1 LENRSPDNLVVGF
14 NLFRPIGAIVTIN
27 RENLQEVAAKAVRAS
42 LEKNGALPQP
52 SKKPETLTT
61 KLQEAVV
68 QGKKLLQEALI
79 LIPKTFVLKTD
90 WLSDKTKEAH
100 EKLYKNYI
108 AQFNQASAEL
118 DTVSRE
124 DIIKLRSLKLDETYA
139 LNATKLHELYF
150 GNISDQQ
157 SEIHRDS
164 IPYMRLG
171 RDWGTFE
178 NWQFDF
184 RGTALAAR
192 EGWVVLYFDPFKE
205 KYLHAM
211 IDGHTEN
218 IPVCGIPILVLDMWS
233 HAYYKDYL
241 DDKKSYVNAMMREIN
256 WQIVEARMV
265 IAERANLKDLYL
277 VRPLVNNVPQKMIDQ
292 ASNTPPIGKD
302 QVAPGGVERFPAPG
316 SDMQVNPRPMV
327 GAQQTG
333 GKQ

>member
-1 LENRSPDNLVVGF
+1 MDQK
-14 NLFRPIGAIVTIN
+14 T
-27 RENLQEVAAKAVRAS
+27 LQEIAMKAIKTSLGNSLIAS
-42 LEKNGALPQP
+42 PKQ
-52 SKKPETLTT
+52 KVV
-61 KLQEAVV
+61 EAVDK
-68 QGKKLLQEALI
+68 GKNLIKEALI
-79 LIPKTFVLKTD
+79 VIPKTFILKTE
-90 WLSDKTKEAH
+90 WLSAKTKETH
-100 EKLYKNYI
+100 ENLYKNYI

-118 DTVSRE
+118 DTVGRE
-124 DIIKLRSLKLDETYA
+124 DITKLRSLKNDEAYS
-139 LNATKLHELYF
+139 LNAIKLHELYF

-184 RGTALAAR
+184 RGTALASR
-192 EGWVVLYFDPFKE
+192 EGWIILYYDPFKD
-205 KYLHAM
+205 KYMHAM
-211 IDGHTEN
+211 VDGHTEN

-233 HAYYKDYL
+233 HAYFKDYL

-265 IAERANLKDLYL
+265 IAERANLKDLYM

-302 QVAPGGVERFPAPG
+302 QVTPGGVEQFPAPG

-327 GAQQTG
+327 GSQQMAG
-333 GKQ
+333 RQ

>member
-1 LENRSPDNLVVGF
+1 M
-14 NLFRPIGAIVTIN
+14 TIN
-27 RENLQEVAAKAVRAS
+27 RENLQEVATKAVRAS

-52 SKKPETLTT
+52 KKTEPLAV
-61 KLQEAVV
+61 KLQEAVG
-68 QGKKLLQEALI
+68 QGKKLIQEALI

-90 WLSDKTKEAH
+90 WLSAKTKEAH

-124 DIIKLRSLKLDETYA
+124 DIIKLRSLKLDEVYA

-192 EGWVVLYFDPFKE
+192 EGWVVLYFDPFKD

-211 IDGHTEN
+211 VDGHTEN

-292 ASNTPPIGKD
+292 ATNTPPIGKD
-302 QVAPGGVERFPAPG
+302 QVSPGGVERLPAPG

>member
-1 LENRSPDNLVVGF
+1 M
-14 NLFRPIGAIVTIN
+14 TIN
-27 RENLQEVAAKAVRAS
+27 QKNLHEIATKAVQAS
-42 LEKNGALPQP
+42 LERNGVLSKITIP
-52 SKKPETLTT
+52 SS
-61 KLQEAVV
+61 Q
-68 QGKKLLQEALI
+68 KLLEVAQKGKDLIKETLI

-90 WLSDKTKEAH
+90 WLSHKTKESH
-100 EKLYKNYI
+100 ERIYKNYI
-108 AQFNQASAEL
+108 TQFNQSSAEL

-124 DIIKLRSLKLDETYA
+124 DIIKLRSLKLDETYS
-139 LNATKLHELYF
+139 LNGVKLHELYF

-184 RGTALAAR
+184 RGTALASR
-192 EGWVVLYFDPFKE
+192 EGWVVLYYDPFKD

-211 IDGHTEN
+211 IDGHTDN
-218 IPVCGIPILVLDMWS
+218 IPLCCIPILVLDMWS
-233 HAYYKDYL
+233 HAYYKDFL

-277 VRPLVNNVPQKMIDQ
+277 VRPLVDNVPQKMIDQ
-292 ASNTPPIGKD
+292 ASNTAPIGKN
-302 QVAPGGVERFPAPG
+302 QVSPSGIERLPAPG

-327 GAQQTG
+327 GSQQTG

>member
-1 LENRSPDNLVVGF
+1 MIKSF
-14 NLFRPIGAIVTIN
+14 NLFKPIGVALTIN
-27 RENLQEVAAKAVRAS
+27 QKNLHEIATKAVQAS
-42 LEKNGALPQP
+42 LERNGVLPRISIP
-52 SKKPETLTT
+52 SS
-61 KLQEAVV
+61 QR
-68 QGKKLLQEALI
+68 LLEVAQKSKELIKEALI

-90 WLSDKTKEAH
+90 WLSHKTKEAH
-100 EKLYKNYI
+100 ERIYKNYI
-108 AQFNQASAEL
+108 TQFNQASTEL

-124 DIIKLRSLKLDETYA
+124 DITKLRSLKLDETYS
-139 LNATKLHELYF
+139 LNGVKLHELYF

-184 RGTALAAR
+184 RGTALASR
-192 EGWVVLYFDPFKE
+192 EGWVVLYYDPFKD

-218 IPVCGIPILVLDMWS
+218 IPVCCIPILVLDMWS
-233 HAYYKDYL
+233 HAYYKDFL

-277 VRPLVNNVPQKMIDQ
+277 VRPLVDNVPQKMIDQ
-292 ASNTPPIGKD
+292 ASNTPPIGKS
-302 QVAPGGVERFPAPG
+302 QVSPGGVERLPAPG

-327 GAQQTG
+327 GSQQTG

>member
-1 LENRSPDNLVVGF
+1 
-14 NLFRPIGAIVTIN
+14 
-27 RENLQEVAAKAVRAS
+27 
-42 LEKNGALPQP
+42 
-52 SKKPETLTT
+52 
-61 KLQEAVV
+61 
-68 QGKKLLQEALI
+68 LI

-90 WLSDKTKEAH
+90 WLSNKTKEAH
-100 EKLYKNYI
+100 ESLYKNYV
-108 AQFNQASAEL
+108 AQFNQASFEL

-124 DIIKLRSLKLDETYA
+124 DVVKLRSLKLDETYA

-211 IDGHTEN
+211 IDGHTQN

-302 QVAPGGVERFPAPG
+302 QVSPGGVERFPAPG

>member
-1 LENRSPDNLVVGF
+1 MSAV
-14 NLFRPIGAIVTIN
+14 VTIDQK
-27 RENLQEVAAKAVRAS
+27 NLQEVAAKAVRAS
-42 LEKNGALPQP
+42 LEKNGAIPSSKPQA
-52 SKKPETLTT
+52 SVTQR
-61 KLQEAVV
+61 LQEVAEK
-68 QGKKLLQEALI
+68 GKNIIKEALI
-79 LIPKTFVLKTD
+79 LIPKTFILKTD
-90 WLSDKTKEAH
+90 WVSDKTKEAH
-100 EKLYKNYI
+100 EKLYKNYVV
-108 AQFNQASAEL
+108 QFNQASAEL
-118 DTVSRE
+118 DSVSRE
-124 DIIKLRSLKLDETYA
+124 DIVKLRSLKLDETHG
-139 LNATKLHELYF
+139 LNAVKLHELYF
-150 GNISDQQ
+150 GNIADQQ

-178 NWQFDF
+178 NWQFDC
-184 RGTALAAR
+184 RGTALASR
-192 EGWVVLYFDPFKE
+192 EGWIVLYFDPFKD

-218 IPVCGIPILVLDMWS
+218 IPVCGIPILVIDMWS

-292 ASNTPPIGKD
+292 ASNTAPIGKD
-302 QVAPGGVERFPAPG
+302 QVTPGGVERLPAPG

-327 GAQQTG
+327 GGQQTN

>member
-1 LENRSPDNLVVGF
+1 M
-14 NLFRPIGAIVTIN
+14 TIDQK
-27 RENLQEVAAKAVRAS
+27 NLQEVAAKAVRAS
-42 LEKNGALPQP
+42 LEKNGAIPSSKPQA
-52 SKKPETLTT
+52 SVTQR
-61 KLQEAVV
+61 LQEVAEK
-68 QGKKLLQEALI
+68 GKNIIKEALI
-79 LIPKTFVLKTD
+79 LIPKTFILKTD
-90 WLSDKTKEAH
+90 WVSDKTKEAH
-100 EKLYKNYI
+100 EKLYKNYV

-118 DTVSRE
+118 DSVSRE
-124 DIIKLRSLKLDETYA
+124 DIVKLRSLKLDETHG
-139 LNATKLHELYF
+139 LNAVKLHELYF
-150 GNISDQQ
+150 GNIADQQ

-184 RGTALAAR
+184 RGTALASR
-192 EGWVVLYFDPFKE
+192 EGWIVLYFDPFKD

-218 IPVCGIPILVLDMWS
+218 IPVCGIPILVVDMWS

-292 ASNTPPIGKD
+292 ASNTAPIGKD
-302 QVAPGGVERFPAPG
+302 QVTPGGVERLPAPG

-327 GAQQTG
+327 GGQQTN

>member
-1 LENRSPDNLVVGF
+1 M
-14 NLFRPIGAIVTIN
+14 TIN
-27 RENLQEVAAKAVRAS
+27 QKNLHEIATKAVRVS
-42 LEKNGALPQP
+42 LERNGAFSKSLSHP
-52 SKKPETLTT
+52 S
-61 KLQEAVV
+61 Q
-68 QGKKLLQEALI
+68 KLLEVAQKGKELIKEALI

-90 WLSDKTKEAH
+90 WLSHKTKEAH
-100 EKLYKNYI
+100 ERIYKNYI

-124 DIIKLRSLKLDETYA
+124 DITKLRSLKLDETYS
-139 LNATKLHELYF
+139 LNGVKLHELYF

-184 RGTALAAR
+184 RGTALASR
-192 EGWVVLYFDPFKE
+192 EGWVILYYDPFKD

-218 IPVCGIPILVLDMWS
+218 IPVCCIPILVLDMWS
-233 HAYYKDYL
+233 HAYYKDFL

-277 VRPLVNNVPQKMIDQ
+277 VRPLVDNVPQKMIDQ
-292 ASNTPPIGKD
+292 ASNTPPIGKS
-302 QVAPGGVERFPAPG
+302 QVSPGGVERLPTPG

-327 GAQQTG
+327 GSQQVG